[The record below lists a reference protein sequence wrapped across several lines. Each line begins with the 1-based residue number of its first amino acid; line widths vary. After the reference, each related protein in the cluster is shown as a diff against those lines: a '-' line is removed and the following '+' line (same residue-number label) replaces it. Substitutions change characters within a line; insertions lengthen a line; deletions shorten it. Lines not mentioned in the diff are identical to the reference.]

1 MAGNNEVK
9 RCGLYKENGMIR
21 YGVLDSHNIENE
33 LKFEDANT
41 QVSQQPSAQL
51 EGQAQYS

>member
-21 YGVLDSHNIENE
+21 YGVLDSHNIERFKGE
-33 LKFEDANT
+33 IHRPQRVYD
-41 QVSQQPSAQL
+41 
-51 EGQAQYS
+51 